1 VSHSREWRKKRMYDG
16 GKIIAGLVIG
26 LLLLLSPFL
35 YNAGKAA
42 KAPEPELTAKA
53 KEASNCV
60 KDKSYM
66 QSSHFSLLDKWR
78 HEVVRDGERYFKS
91 SDGKIYYKS
100 LQLTCMECHSNKTK
114 FCDQCHNYM
123 SVRPYCW
130 ECHIEPKENS

>member
-1 VSHSREWRKKRMYDG
+1 MYDG

-53 KEASNCV
+53 KEAKKCV
-60 KDKSYM
+60 MDKSYM
-66 QSSHFSLLDKWR
+66 TRSHFSLLDKWR
-78 HEVVRDGERYFKS
+78 NEAVRGEDRYFKR
-91 SDGKIYYKS
+91 SDGKMFYKS
-100 LQLTCMECHSNKTK
+100 LQVTCMDCHSNKTK

-123 SVRPYCW
+123 GVSPYCW
-130 ECHIEPKENS
+130 DCHIAPKENE